1 MHSLPITTYFV
12 SLIYNIMSV
21 RSEIWIIYHDLEIVG
36 FFLLQKMGLVLHLHD
51 CPQTMLGTDTS
62 IKRAGVIGLR

>member
-1 MHSLPITTYFV
+1 
-12 SLIYNIMSV
+12 MSV